1 MAVKK
6 FCVIGL
12 GYFGLNL
19 ALRLS
24 ESGAEVLAIDIDQ
37 EKVNLIADR
46 VTHAVCMDTTDL
58 TTLKSMGIEE
68 MDAAIV
74 AIGEGFES
82 SLMTSALLQEIGVK
96 NIYNRVISSVHERLL
111 KLMGISHLLVPE
123 ADAAAKLANML
134 LVPGIIDSLELSE
147 EYGIFEILAPAV
159 FVGKTLIELNVRE
172 NYALN
177 IVTIKKQFVKR
188 GLLSINEKEKTVI
201 IGIPKPD
208 TRIEKGDILVVFCKE
223 SSIKDLLAEAE

>member
-123 ADAAAKLANML
+123 ADAAAKLANADSFIRHLENGYDTML
-134 LVPGIIDSLELSE
+134 TADGANLSQGQRQLLAIGAAGDVRVDPSLRRS
-147 EYGIFEILAPAV
+147 GNSAPAD
-159 FVGKTLIELNVRE
+159 
-172 NYALN
+172 AA
-177 IVTIKKQFVKR
+177 
-188 GLLSINEKEKTVI
+188 
-201 IGIPKPD
+201 
-208 TRIEKGDILVVFCKE
+208 
-223 SSIKDLLAEAE
+223 AEHQGHGARRQ